1 MTVAHSA
8 QLFSILP
15 EEALGGEFVTGIL
28 ILFFF
33 FFFLIYVLTVPEFDI
48 YRQLKKIGYTDLAC
62 SVNL

>member
-28 ILFFF
+28 I
-33 FFFLIYVLTVPEFDI
+33 FFFLIYVLIVPEFDI
-48 YRQLKKIGYTDLAC
+48 KWQLKKIGYTDLAC

>member
-28 ILFFF
+28 IFFSWSMFWLF
-33 FFFLIYVLTVPEFDI
+33 LNLT
-48 YRQLKKIGYTDLAC
+48 
-62 SVNL
+62 